1 MTDGWPAEA
10 VDYVQAIADT
20 KLMLSHWYAEQAF
33 LGPNISDSIAL
44 FSLTQDEYGQVRQFF
59 LQLEGQGR
67 DGDWLREDREGD
79 EFCNAA
85 TTDRPA
91 PDWTRFEVRF
101 GLTDRAALLLLD
113 AIVHDDFAGLTDK
126 MSEEEYSH
134 FDFHD
139 GWLEHLA
146 SSEPE
151 EFQAALE
158 ETLPDVLA
166 FVGPSE
172 YDDGTDPLL
181 EAGFTDRSV
190 AELREAFLDHCEG
203 LTSGTDVTVPEPDGL
218 AAADWDGRRR
228 RIVEGGIE
236 ANVLESIRGTRNK
249 EFAAE

>member
-1 MTDGWPAEA
+1 MSDEWPPEA

-33 LGPNISDSIAL
+33 IGPGIQDNTAL

-67 DGDWLREDREGD
+67 DGDWLRSDREGE

-85 TTDRPA
+85 TTDEPA
-91 PDWTRFEVRF
+91 PDWTSFEVRF
-101 GLTDRAALLLLD
+101 GLTDRAAHLMFD

-146 SSEPE
+146 ADDPE
-151 EFQAALE
+151 TFRAALE
-158 ETLPDVLA
+158 GALPAVLA
-166 FVGPSE
+166 FIGPAA
-172 YDDGTDPLL
+172 YDDDTDPLVT
-181 EAGFTDRSV
+181 AGFTDRSV
-190 AELREAFLDHCEG
+190 AELRGAFLDHLAGIVEG
-203 LTSGTDVTVPEPDGL
+203 TEVAVPDHDPVSLEE
-218 AAADWDGRRR
+218 WDERRR
-228 RIVEGGIE
+228 RVVGGGIGPD
-236 ANVLESIRGTRNK
+236 VLDSIRGTRNE
-249 EFAAE
+249 EFAAR